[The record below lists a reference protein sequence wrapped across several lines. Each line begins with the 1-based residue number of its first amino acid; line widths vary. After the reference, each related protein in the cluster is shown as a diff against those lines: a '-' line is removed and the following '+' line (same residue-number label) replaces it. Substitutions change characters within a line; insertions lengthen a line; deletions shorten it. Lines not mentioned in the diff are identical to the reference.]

1 MGTPLV
7 GLSFFKTRHSLA
19 RVAVVVGKKFSK
31 KAVERNRAKRI
42 YREVVREL
50 YPRILGG
57 YDIIIFLKGSAK
69 NNMPKIESAKTEL
82 TEILKRAGVMK

>member
-1 MGTPLV
+1 M
-7 GLSFFKTRHSLA
+7 A

-50 YPRILGG
+50 YPKMLGG
-57 YDIIIFLKGSAK
+57 YDIIIFLKGSAR
-69 NNMPKIESAKTEL
+69 NAMPTIVGVRKDL
-82 TEILKRAGVMK
+82 TESLKRAGILR